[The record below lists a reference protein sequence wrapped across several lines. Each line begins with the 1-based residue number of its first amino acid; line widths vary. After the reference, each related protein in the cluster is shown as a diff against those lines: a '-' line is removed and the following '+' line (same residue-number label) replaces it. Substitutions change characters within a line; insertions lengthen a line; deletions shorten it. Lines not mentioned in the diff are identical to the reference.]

1 MNSLEP
7 VGRPGCSNQC
17 ANVYCS
23 KKLFMPDA
31 GKFIQKLLGSIESE
45 ATTRTVNKGEFL
57 LKEGETERW
66 LYWVESGAL
75 RVFYLSDIEELT
87 IRLGYTGSFINSL
100 SSFIKETP
108 SEFYVEAIRKTK
120 LKLVS
125 KKSLL
130 DLAYRDM
137 ETLGQ
142 YTSLMELLVTQQI
155 EREIDLLISSPAER
169 LQRVLERSPNV
180 FQEVPLKYIASY
192 LRMTPET
199 LSRIRGL

>member
-1 MNSLEP
+1 M
-7 VGRPGCSNQC
+7 RD
-17 ANVYCS
+17 ANAFVH
-23 KKLFMPDA
+23 
-31 GKFIQKLLGSIESE
+31 KLLASVESD
-45 ATTRTVNKGEFL
+45 ALSRTVNKGDFL
-57 LKEGETERW
+57 LKEGETEKH

-75 RVFYLSDIEELT
+75 RVFYLSDMEELT

-100 SSFIKETP
+100 ASFIKGSP

-120 LKLVS
+120 IKLIS
-125 KKSLL
+125 KTALEQL
-130 DLAYRDM
+130 VYQDM
-137 ETLGQ
+137 ETLAQ

-155 EREIDLLISSPAER
+155 EREIDLLISSPSER